1 MINESINKY
10 WRDWAALVYLFLC
23 LCDFF
28 AALLW
33 WNLLMDAYCNKMVD
47 LGKMCDATRW
57 EPLTLQM
64 GGMFHISFAAI
75 LGVHTWRKKDEMEM
89 AHRIKIDT
97 DGDGVPD
104 TEIIEKSR

>member
-1 MINESINKY
+1 
-10 WRDWAALVYLFLC
+10 
-23 LCDFF
+23 
-28 AALLW
+28 
-33 WNLLMDAYCNKMVD
+33 
-47 LGKMCDATRW
+47 MCDATRW